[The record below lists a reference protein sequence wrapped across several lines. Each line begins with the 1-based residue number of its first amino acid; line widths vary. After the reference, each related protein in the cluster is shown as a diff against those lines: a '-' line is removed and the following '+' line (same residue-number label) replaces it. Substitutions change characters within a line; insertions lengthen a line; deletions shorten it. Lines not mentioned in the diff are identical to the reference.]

1 VTGEVRGQDGR
12 ISNRKVIRIVLTIT
26 TEAAE
31 AINAI
36 VGSSP
41 MPQGGLKISAKPVT
55 DSESTLE
62 LSVVESPAEN
72 DQVIEDQGTRVF
84 LEQLA
89 SDYLEDKVL
98 DAEVEGEQIR
108 FTLQDQGPGAAPRG
122 APEQN

>member
-1 VTGEVRGQDGR
+1 M
-12 ISNRKVIRIVLTIT
+12 LTIT
-26 TEAAE
+26 QEAAQ

-41 MPQGGLKISAKPVT
+41 MPQGGLKISAKPVS

-62 LSVVESPAEN
+62 LSVVESPAES
-72 DQVIEDQGTRVF
+72 DQVIEEQGSRVF

-98 DAEVEGEQIR
+98 DAQVEGEQIR
-108 FTLQDQGPGAAPRG
+108 FTLQEQGPGPAPG
-122 APEQN
+122 GVPGQN

>member
-1 VTGEVRGQDGR
+1 M
-12 ISNRKVIRIVLTIT
+12 LTIT
-26 TEAAE
+26 TEAAQ

-41 MPQGGLKISAKPVT
+41 MPQGGLKISAKPVS

-62 LSVVESPAEN
+62 LSVVESPAED

-108 FTLQDQGPGAAPRG
+108 FTLQDQGLGPTQRG

>member
-1 VTGEVRGQDGR
+1 MTGEVRGQDGPN
-12 ISNRKVIRIVLTIT
+12 SDRKVIRIVLTIT
-26 TEAAE
+26 TEAAQ

-41 MPQGGLKISAKPVT
+41 MPQGGLKITAKPVT

-62 LSVVESPAEN
+62 LSVVESPAETDRVVEN
-72 DQVIEDQGTRVF
+72 QGTRVF

-89 SDYLEDKVL
+89 SEYLEDKVL

-108 FTLQDQGPGAAPRG
+108 FTLQEQPTGQGQFGTS
-122 APEQN
+122 EQN

>member
-1 VTGEVRGQDGR
+1 M
-12 ISNRKVIRIVLTIT
+12 LTIT
-26 TEAAE
+26 TEAAQ

-41 MPQGGLKISAKPVT
+41 MPQGGLKISAKPVS

-62 LSVVESPAEN
+62 LSVVESPAPN

-108 FTLQDQGPGAAPRG
+108 FTLQDQSPSRG

>member
-1 VTGEVRGQDGR
+1 VT
-12 ISNRKVIRIVLTIT
+12 RIVLTIT
-26 TEAAE
+26 TEAAQ

-41 MPQGGLKISAKPVT
+41 MPEGGLKITAKPVT

-62 LSVVESPAEN
+62 LSVVEAPA
-72 DQVIEDQGTRVF
+72 DTDRVIEDQGTRVF

-89 SDYLEDKVL
+89 SDYLDDKVL

-108 FTLQDQGPGAAPRG
+108 FTLQDQGPAGAAG
-122 APEQN
+122 QNPEQN

>member
-1 VTGEVRGQDGR
+1 M
-12 ISNRKVIRIVLTIT
+12 LTIT
-26 TEAAE
+26 TEAAQ

-41 MPQGGLKISAKPVT
+41 MPQGGLKIAAKPVT

-62 LSVVESPAEN
+62 LSVVESPA
-72 DQVIEDQGTRVF
+72 DSDRVIEDQGTRVF
-84 LEQLA
+84 LEEMA

-108 FTLQDQGPGAAPRG
+108 FTLQDQSQGPGQRG